1 MMKKNKRRILA
12 LDGGGIKGTFA
23 SAFLET
29 IEEATGKRIADYFD
43 LIAGTSTGGII
54 ALGLGLGMSAR
65 EITQFYVNDGPR
77 IFDQQ
82 NALDLDRRGRLS
94 KLAGW
99 LGDRWK
105 NGRQLAAPKYDPAQ
119 LKKALER
126 AFQSKLLGD
135 SAVRLVIPAYHAD
148 KEDVYVFKTRHH
160 PRLQMDWKVSAVNV
174 ALATAA
180 APTYFQAHQMP
191 NGTPLIDGGI
201 WANNPAGLAAVEAR
215 SVLGWKDDDLFIV
228 RLGCTEEVLDIPM
241 ESGYA
246 GLLLKSTALF
256 MQGQSRGADGTA
268 MLLSDHRQESP
279 RFFPF
284 QPKVSTGK
292 FMLDG
297 VGMIDRLRGLG
308 AAHGREAL
316 PLFEKHFLDE
326 KAEPFSQLPSAPRI

>member
-1 MMKKNKRRILA
+1 MQKNRRRILA
-12 LDGGGIKGTFA
+12 LDGGGIKGAFA
-23 SAFLET
+23 AAFLET
-29 IEEATGKRIADYFD
+29 IEEATGKRVADHFD

-65 EITQFYVNDGPR
+65 EIMQFYVNDGPR

-82 NALDLDRRGRLS
+82 NPLDSNGWWSGIAAQAAASWKRG
-94 KLAGW
+94 K
-99 LGDRWK
+99 
-105 NGRQLAAPKYDPAQ
+105 QLAAPKYDPTQ
-119 LKKALER
+119 LKNALER
-126 AFQSKLLGD
+126 AFQSKRLGD

-160 PRLQMDWKVSAVNV
+160 PRLQMDWKESAVNV

-180 APTYFQAHQMP
+180 APTYFQAHPMP
-191 NGTPLIDGGI
+191 SGAPLIDGGI
-201 WANNPAGLAAVEAR
+201 WANNPVGLAAVEAR

-228 RLGCTEEVLDIPM
+228 RLGCTEEVLDIPV

-284 QPKVSTGK
+284 QPKVSAGK
-292 FMLDG
+292 FSLDG

-316 PLFEKHFLDE
+316 PLFQKYFLED
-326 KAEPFSQLPSAPRI
+326 KAERFQPM

>member
-1 MMKKNKRRILA
+1 MQKNSRRILA
-12 LDGGGIKGTFA
+12 LDGGGIKGVFA
-23 SAFLET
+23 AAFLET
-29 IEEATGKRIADYFD
+29 IEEATGKRIADHFD

-65 EITQFYVNDGPR
+65 EITQFYVNNGPR

-82 NALDLDRRGRLS
+82 NSLDQSGWLS
-94 KLAGW
+94 KLMGW
-99 LGDRWK
+99 INVSWK
-105 NGRQLAAPKYDPAQ
+105 SGKQLAVPKYVPSQ

-126 AFQSKLLGD
+126 AFQSKRLGD

-160 PRLQMDWKVSAVNV
+160 PRLQIDWKESAVNV

-180 APTYFQAHQMP
+180 APTYFQAHPMP
-191 NGTPLIDGGI
+191 SGAPLIDGGI

-228 RLGCTEEVLDIPM
+228 RLGCTEEVLDIPL

-268 MLLSDHRQESP
+268 MLLSEHRQESP

-284 QPKVSTGK
+284 QPKVSAGK
-292 FMLDG
+292 FTLDG

-308 AAHGREAL
+308 AAYGREAL
-316 PLFEKHFLDE
+316 PLFEKYFLYE
-326 KAEPFSQLPSAPRI
+326 KAEPFSQLATTPVCS

>member
-1 MMKKNKRRILA
+1 MTQKTKKRILA
-12 LDGGGIKGTFA
+12 LDGGGIKGAFA
-23 SAFLET
+23 ASFLQT
-29 IEEATGKRIADYFD
+29 IEENTGQKIADHFD

-54 ALGLGLGMSAR
+54 ALGLGLGMSAK

-77 IFDQQ
+77 IFGQKNPMDEH
-82 NALDLDRRGRLS
+82 
-94 KLAGW
+94 GW
-99 LGDRWK
+99 LSRCASKFKGLMNRGK
-105 NGRQLAAPKYDPAQ
+105 QIAAPKYDSSQ

-126 AFQSKLLGD
+126 AFQSKRLGD
-135 SAVRLVIPAYHAD
+135 SSVRLVIPAYHAD
-148 KEDVYVFKTRHH
+148 KEDVYVFKTKHH
-160 PRLQMDWKVSAVNV
+160 PRLQMDWKESAGNV

-180 APTYFQAHQMP
+180 APTYFQAHPMP
-191 NGTPLIDGGI
+191 SGAPMIDGGI
-201 WANNPAGLAAVEAR
+201 WANNPVGLAAVEAR

-228 RLGCTEEVLDIPM
+228 RLGCTEEVLDIPV

-268 MLLSDHRQESP
+268 MLLSDHRQEAP

-292 FMLDG
+292 FSLDG
-297 VGMIDRLRGLG
+297 VDMIGRLCGLG

-316 PLFEKHFLDE
+316 PLFQKHFLDE
-326 KAEPFSQLPSAPRI
+326 KAEKFQPFS